1 MTHRA
6 GAWMAAKQVSVVSKA
21 MRKGGGSSIGAG
33 FGGGSRS
40 GGGGRGDEHGWRC
53 RWLCAAG
60 HAHEEKSRGAWLEL
74 PRSHRPSSVHVNIY
88 PPITGGALGH
98 LSHSHPTATAHT
110 PHTHTAPRAARARTT
125 RYADAGTRPS
135 PRASHPGG
143 TARGG
148 CAIIQ
153 FHWALSALPWRER
166 AKAVTPYCNSK
177 RGCEVGAL
185 CRSKSCAA
193 RPCSWSSYRT
203 HRQ

>member
-1 MTHRA
+1 VAAAVEPAFVAAAEAAAVAEGMSTGGGAGGCALRGMHMKRRA
-6 GAWMAAKQVSVVSKA
+6 GDLAGTAKKPQTQK
-21 MRKGGGSSIGAG
+21 R
-33 FGGGSRS
+33 
-40 GGGGRGDEHGWRC
+40 
-53 RWLCAAG
+53 
-60 HAHEEKSRGAWLEL
+60 
-74 PRSHRPSSVHVNIY
+74 VHLNIY

-148 CAIIQ
+148 CAINQ

-193 RPCSWSSYRT
+193 RPCTWSSYRT
-203 HRQ
+203 HRH

>member
-1 MTHRA
+1 M
-6 GAWMAAKQVSVVSKA
+6 SKA
-21 MRKGGGSSIGAG
+21 MRNGGGSSSGG
-33 FGGGSRS
+33 SFGGGSRS
-40 GGGGRGDEHGWRC
+40 GGGSRGDEHGWRC

-60 HAHEEKSRGAWLEL
+60 HAHEEKSRGSWLEL

-98 LSHSHPTATAHT
+98 LDHSHPTATAHK

-125 RYADAGTRPS
+125 RHATRYADASTCPS

-143 TARGG
+143 TACGG
-148 CAIIQ
+148 CAKIQ
-153 FHWALSALPWRER
+153 FHRDLLALSWRER
-166 AKAVTPYCNSK
+166 ANPVTPYCNSK

-193 RPCSWSSYRT
+193 RPCRWSS
-203 HRQ
+203 

>member
-1 MTHRA
+1 MAVRC
-6 GAWMAAKQVSVVSKA
+6 GACT
-21 MRKGGGSSIGAG
+21 
-33 FGGGSRS
+33 SR
-40 GGGGRGDEHGWRC
+40 
-53 RWLCAAG
+53 
-60 HAHEEKSRGAWLEL
+60 EEQGAWLEL
-74 PRSHRPSSVHVNIY
+74 PRSHRPSGVHVNIY

-98 LSHSHPTATAHT
+98 LDHSHPTATAHK

-125 RYADAGTRPS
+125 RHATRYADASTCPS

-148 CAIIQ
+148 CSIIQ

-193 RPCSWSSYRT
+193 RPCPWSSYRT
-203 HRQ
+203 HRH

>member
-1 MTHRA
+1 
-6 GAWMAAKQVSVVSKA
+6 VSKA
-21 MRKGGGSSIGAG
+21 MRDGGGSSSGG
-33 FGGGSRS
+33 SFGGGSRS

-60 HAHEEKSRGAWLEL
+60 HAHEEKSRGLAGTAKKPQTQRRACEYIPTYHWLR
-74 PRSHRPSSVHVNIY
+74 PWASQPQPPQSHR
-88 PPITGGALGH
+88 T
-98 LSHSHPTATAHT
+98 HT
-110 PHTHTAPRAARARTT
+110 THAHTAPRAARVRTT
-125 RYADAGTRPS
+125 RPPGTQTLAPGCPS

-143 TARGG
+143 TACGG

-153 FHWALSALPWRER
+153 FHRDLLALSWRER
-166 AKAVTPYCNSK
+166 ANPVTPYCNSK

-193 RPCSWSSYRT
+193 RPCTWSSYRT

>member
-1 MTHRA
+1 M
-6 GAWMAAKQVSVVSKA
+6 V
-21 MRKGGGSSIGAG
+21 I
-33 FGGGSRS
+33 
-40 GGGGRGDEHGWRC
+40 RC
-53 RWLCAAG
+53 DR
-60 HAHEEKSRGAWLEL
+60 
-74 PRSHRPSSVHVNIY
+74 V
-88 PPITGGALGH
+88 
-98 LSHSHPTATAHT
+98 
-110 PHTHTAPRAARARTT
+110 RTT
-125 RYADAGTRPS
+125 RPPGTQTLAPGCPS

-193 RPCSWSSYRT
+193 RPCTWSSYRT
-203 HRQ
+203 HRQKPYAQALNQTVYGTSFQSDWLSFRATLHTNHAQEGAKKCQNVFLGSGILVCCLSAAPMARAERFYRRSYAQRL

>member
-21 MRKGGGSSIGAG
+21 MRKGGGSSIGAS

-60 HAHEEKSRGAWLEL
+60 HAHEEKSQGAGLEL
-74 PRSHRPSSVHVNIY
+74 PRSHRPSGVCLSRTFSWGKQKKN
-88 PPITGGALGH
+88 PTGPVFYFFTDH
-98 LSHSHPTATAHT
+98 QATT
-110 PHTHTAPRAARARTT
+110 
-125 RYADAGTRPS
+125 DAGTCPS
-135 PRASHPGG
+135 PRAPHSGG
-143 TARGG
+143 TARCG

-153 FHWALSALPWRER
+153 LHRALSALLWRGR
-166 AKAVTPYCNSK
+166 ANPVTPYCNSK

-193 RPCSWSSYRT
+193 RPCRWSS
-203 HRQ
+203 